1 MSAAVEPEQNATSKP
16 TGVVSLPQD
25 KPKIAFHAA
34 MMAIQN
40 FGFFK
45 MYFDVWGS
53 TLPSAVCDSTR
64 YAVGMMAMTCFCVAF
79 LCVGMGMGGLTDDKP
94 AFILFWFAHLVGGSM
109 YTACTVIVPIARW
122 SDDGKLCAA
131 ANPVNGDRT
140 AIVYYMHA
148 ALYLVYVG
156 GMLSITYFSYLKH
169 VLPKL
174 PSPTLLLAV
183 VLVFGIPQAVV
194 YAVTL

>member
-1 MSAAVEPEQNATSKP
+1 MPAAVEPESGSATKAK
-16 TGVVSLPQD
+16 GVLSLPQD

-45 MYFDVWGS
+45 MYFDVWGTIPYTES
-53 TLPSAVCDSTR
+53 VCDDTR

-79 LCVGMGMGGLTDDKP
+79 LCVGMGMGGLTDDKA

-122 SDDGKLCAA
+122 SDNGKLCATKSQD
-131 ANPVNGDRT
+131 NDRL

-169 VLPKL
+169 ILPKL

-183 VLVFGIPQAVV
+183 VVVFAVPQAIV
-194 YAVTL
+194 YAIAL

>member
-64 YAVGMMAMTCFCVAF
+64 YAVGMMA
-79 LCVGMGMGGLTDDKP
+79 
-94 AFILFWFAHLVGGSM
+94 
-109 YTACTVIVPIARW
+109 
-122 SDDGKLCAA
+122 
-131 ANPVNGDRT
+131 
-140 AIVYYMHA
+140 
-148 ALYLVYVG
+148 AL
-156 GMLSITYFSYLKH
+156 
-169 VLPKL
+169 
-174 PSPTLLLAV
+174 
-183 VLVFGIPQAVV
+183 
-194 YAVTL
+194 